1 MLLLVAGDRGPELLI
16 ACLRLRE
23 RAAAGQELDLEAGDE
38 LAVAQLPGVQAG
50 HFGNQ
55 RHALGHDLRDRAGR
69 FAHRPPSARAM
80 PMAASIFG
88 QILRLGLELA
98 LGGLDM
104 ALQRVPDVDAHQ
116 GLGIAGQELDLAD
129 PEMAREG
136 DAVEDEVAQL
146 GRVRVDEMGEQR
158 IVLGGGA
165 ATGRF
170 RADELLE
177 VAHHP
182 VLALAQ
188 EPHHEHQV
196 LRCAAHDLLGDLRA
210 VRRGR
215 SSGPSLSGI
224 SPSPKAVSAPPH
236 RNSHVIYDGLGSMEA

>member
-1 MLLLVAGDRGPELLI
+1 MSWLLRSCRAFRPDSFGD
-16 ACLRLRE
+16 
-23 RAAAGQELDLEAGDE
+23 
-38 LAVAQLPGVQAG
+38 
-50 HFGNQ
+50 Q
-55 RHALGHDLRDRAGR
+55 RHALGHDLGDRAGR

-88 QILRLGLELA
+88 RSCGLGQEPA

-104 ALQRVPDVDAHQ
+104 ALERIPDVDAQQ
-116 GLGIAGQELDLAD
+116 GLGVAGQELDLAD
-129 PEMAREG
+129 AELARQG

-158 IVLGGGA
+158 ILLGGGA

-170 RADELLE
+170 GADELLE

-188 EPHHEHQV
+188 EAHHEHQV
-196 LRCAAHDLLGDLRA
+196 LRRAAHDLLGDLRP
-210 VRRGR
+210 VRRGPLGR
-215 SSGPSLSGI
+215 GRPCPACSDPPRRPA
-224 SPSPKAVSAPPH
+224 SPADPQTRH
-236 RNSHVIYDGLGSMEA
+236 LIYDGHGSMEACIAIQSKLCRAVIVQVRMLLK